1 MTETQSEIF
10 VQTWPLPDPK
20 GAVVI
25 THGLAEHSGRYEHV
39 AQALNAAGYAVS
51 GYDHRGHGRSVGFP
65 ADMGEDA
72 EVLISDVVAQCVA
85 AQQMHEKVFLLAH
98 SMGTI
103 FALPAA
109 LEVPDGALAGLIL
122 SGVALVPGQAVLE
135 SVASGGGIPASTIS
149 RDPDVVKAYEDDPLV
164 FTGMP
169 ALLLDRMGDA
179 IARAT
184 DAVGRIT
191 IPVLL
196 LHGSDD
202 QLTSLEGANM
212 VHAQLVGTD
221 KTVKVYDGLYHE
233 LFNEPEKDQV
243 IGDVIAWLDAH

>member
-1 MTETQSEIF
+1 MTEARSEIF
-10 VQTWPLPDPK
+10 VRTWALEGAK
-20 GAVVI
+20 GVVVI
-25 THGLAEHSGRYEHV
+25 THGLAEHSGRYDHV

-51 GYDHRGHGRSVGFP
+51 AYDHRGHGQSVGYP
-65 ADMGEDA
+65 ADMGEDLD
-72 EVLISDVVAQCVA
+72 VLISDVVAQAVA
-85 AQQMHEKVFLLAH
+85 AQQTHEKVFLLAH

-109 LEVPDGALAGLIL
+109 LEVPSETLSGIVL

-169 ALLLDRMGDA
+169 ALLLDKMGEA

-184 DAVGRIT
+184 DAVGKIT

-212 VHAQLVGTD
+212 VHAQLVVTD
-221 KTVKVYDGLYHE
+221 KTLKVYDGLYHE
-233 LFNEPEKDQV
+233 VLNEPEKDQV
-243 IGDVIAWLDAH
+243 IADLIAWLDAH